1 MDRVTRMK
9 NLKMQIKTLNKVY
22 RDIKNG
28 LDTLKQMF
36 KKESNIHQK
45 VVLVESMLGQ
55 VYLSIMDKIETD
67 ELNRQFFDIIKDIKK
82 EENDSKGN

>member
-1 MDRVTRMK
+1 MK

-45 VVLVESMLGQ
+45 VVLSEAMINQ
-55 VYLSIMDKIETD
+55 IYLSIMDKIETD
-67 ELNRQFFDIIKDIKK
+67 ELNAQFFDIIKNIKENK
-82 EENDSKGN
+82 E

>member
-1 MDRVTRMK
+1 MK

-45 VVLVESMLGQ
+45 VVLSEAMINQ
-55 VYLSIMDKIETD
+55 IYLAIMDKIETD
-67 ELNRQFFDIIKDIKK
+67 ELNAQFFDIIKNIKENK
-82 EENDSKGN
+82 E